1 MEFSCQEHRSGLPF
15 PAPGD
20 LPNLGVEPVPLA
32 SAALAGG
39 FFTPAAPGKSMLCT
53 VVVAQSQN
61 HVRLFATSRTATYQA
76 LLSSTISRNLLRF
89 MSIESVMPF
98 NHLILCHPFLWLSI
112 FPSIRVSSSESA
124 LHIRWPKYCSVI
136 FNISPSNEYSALVSF
151 GIDCFVYLQFH
162 RLSRVFCSTTNA
174 YPTPICSISTF
185 G

>member
-1 MEFSCQEHRSGLPF
+1 MTSPYCTLCDCSVVSNSCNPMDCGPLGSSAVEFSSQEHRSGLPF

-53 VVVAQSQN
+53 VIVAQSLN

-89 MSIESVMPF
+89 MSIELMM
-98 NHLILCHPFLWLSI
+98 LTI
-112 FPSIRVSSSESA
+112 SSSA
-124 LHIRWPKYCSVI
+124 VHYIPRNL
-136 FNISPSNEYSALVSF
+136 
-151 GIDCFVYLQFH
+151 
-162 RLSRVFCSTTNA
+162 
-174 YPTPICSISTF
+174 
-185 G
+185 